1 MRISGRKAVGHCL
14 FAALLAVCLAL
25 PVGAWSQGTGRP
37 LLLGVNVVW
46 GDGGGTAGFDRDGRA
61 DRLLDWMTSA
71 GVTNTRLGVG
81 WDLSD
86 SGKGDYDWGDFD
98 TLVRRVRARGI
109 EVVACVAGTPEFA
122 RDPDPR
128 VRELFEREKQTH
140 LLSVTP
146 PVPERLADF
155 ERWAETLVARYRPLV
170 KRWELWNEQDG
181 MGMPLWERDPSGVPV
196 RIRWGGDPRLY
207 ADMLKH
213 FHRAAKRADPD
224 CIVIVGGLQVPDTKF
239 IEGLYA
245 ADAGAY
251 FDAVG
256 LHPYTE
262 NSVINTWWI
271 DRVREVLVR
280 HGDGHK
286 PFYLTEYGW
295 HASSAE
301 TERMQARL
309 LQESMQAMLE
319 RPFIEQ
325 ASYHT
330 LNDWRTDEQ
339 RPESLMA
346 MGLLTRDLKPK
357 AALETFRSLS
367 RDLSRY

>member
-1 MRISGRKAVGHCL
+1 MLRHMRVLAFIL
-14 FAALLAVCLAL
+14 FAGLWAGSVS
-25 PVGAWSQGTGRP
+25 GADQTSRP

-46 GDGGGTAGFDRDGRA
+46 GDGGGTSNFDRNGRA
-61 DRLLDWMTSA
+61 RRLLDWMTSA

-86 SGKGDYDWGDFD
+86 SGKGNYDWGDFD
-98 TLVRRVRARGI
+98 PLVRLVRARGI
-109 EVVACVAGTPEFA
+109 EVVACVAGTPEYA

-128 VRELFEREKQTH
+128 VRMLFEREKQLH

-146 PVPERLADF
+146 PDPAYLDDF
-155 ERWAETLVARYRPLV
+155 ERWSEALVARYRNLV

-181 MGMPLWERDPSGVPV
+181 MGMPLWDLDTSGVPV
-196 RIRWGGDPRLY
+196 RIRWGGNPNRY
-207 ADMLKH
+207 AEMLKR

-224 CIVIVGGLQVPDTKF
+224 CIVIVGGLQVPETRF
-239 IEGLYA
+239 IEGLYE
-245 ADAGAY
+245 AGGGPC

-262 NSVINTWWI
+262 KDRINIWWI
-271 DRVREVLVR
+271 DQMREVLVR
-280 HGDGHK
+280 RGDGHK
-286 PFYLTEYGW
+286 PFYITEYGW
-295 HASSAE
+295 HATSPE
-301 TERMQARL
+301 TQALQARL

-357 AALETFRSLS
+357 AAYEIFRSLS